1 MTARQ
6 HEGRDVKSK
15 RIAQFGV
22 WMLAL
27 AMLAGGDAQA
37 QTQTWLT
44 TTQLTSANSS
54 CFRLALN
61 YEFTLSGSELTV
73 KGPTGQSYRGAVAAD
88 GKVTIEYKGTTSA
101 GGNVTI
107 GGNAR
112 SRELR
117 YSTSVLGNCSYA
129 LVPATEPA
137 TSAYQGNAGDWA
149 LGRWNGQRFTTL
161 HGSAVQPQPSSL
173 LVEKRPDGKVLCR
186 WGDPETIAGSALASK
201 CTITASDISLLSA
214 SDTTVQL
221 TRNGATRL
229 EGSARNS
236 MGSGRIDLAR

>member
-1 MTARQ
+1 M
-6 HEGRDVKSK
+6 
-15 RIAQFGV
+15 
-22 WMLAL
+22 
-27 AMLAGGDAQA
+27 
-37 QTQTWLT
+37 
-44 TTQLTSANSS
+44 
-54 CFRLALN
+54 N
-61 YEFTLSGSELTV
+61 YEFTLAGSELTV

-107 GGNAR
+107 AGNAR
-112 SRELR
+112 TRELR
-117 YSTSVLGNCSYA
+117 YSTTVLGNCSYA

-137 TSAYQGNAGDWA
+137 TSAYQGNGGDWA

-161 HGSAVQPQPSSL
+161 HGSAVQPQPTSL

-186 WGDPETIAGSALASK
+186 WGDPETIAGTAFASK
-201 CTITASDISLLSA
+201 CAITASEISLLSA

-229 EGSARNS
+229 EGSARNAF
-236 MGSGRIDLAR
+236 GSGRIDLAR